1 MSTATFDGQPLQNLP
16 TVNGHAP
23 EPPAHAP
30 LHRLH
35 AVRQQQGVSLRRV
48 ARALKVEPSEVR
60 RQENDQT
67 DLPLSA
73 LYAWQ
78 KVLDVPLSELLVE
91 SDDPLS
97 APILER
103 ARLLKLMKTAAAIR
117 EKADSPALRR
127 LVQMLINQ
135 LVEIMP
141 ELEDVTPWHVVGQ
154 RRRLEEYGAV
164 VERRLS
170 WVLWRDL

>member
-23 EPPAHAP
+23 EPPARAP

-67 DLPLSA
+67 DLPLSV

-78 KVLDVPLSELLVE
+78 KVLDVPLAELLVE

-103 ARLLKLMKTAAAIR
+103 ARLLKIMKTTAAIR

-170 WVLWRDL
+170 GGVWRDL